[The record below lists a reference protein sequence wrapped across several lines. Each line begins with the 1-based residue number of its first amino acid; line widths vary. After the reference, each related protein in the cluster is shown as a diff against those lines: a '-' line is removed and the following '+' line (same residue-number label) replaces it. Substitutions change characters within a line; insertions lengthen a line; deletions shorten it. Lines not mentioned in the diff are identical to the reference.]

1 MSRII
6 LILTMVIFATG
17 CETVST
23 VDCDD
28 ANGVDM
34 QIHYGDSSI
43 KVSHRIKVKRE
54 DAILIKLHPQMNA
67 PSGTDYK
74 NMEIE
79 IRGEKPKDRWLNK
92 KITSTDDKK
101 TLRICVMAEQEPGDY
116 KYLVIV
122 PTVGTIDPRVVVEPD

>member
-1 MSRII
+1 MNRII
-6 LILTMVIFATG
+6 PILAMAIFATG

-23 VDCDD
+23 VDCGD

-34 QIHYGDSSI
+34 QIRYGDSSI
-43 KVSHRIKVKRE
+43 EVSHRIKVKRK
-54 DAILIKLHPQMNA
+54 DAILIKLHPQINA

-79 IRGEKPKDRWLNK
+79 IRGEKRKDRWLNK

-101 TLRICVMAEQEPGDY
+101 TLRICVKEDQKPGDY

-122 PTVGTIDPRVVVEPD
+122 PTVGTIDPRVEVEPD

>member
-1 MSRII
+1 MNRII
-6 LILTMVIFATG
+6 SILAIVIFATG

-28 ANGVDM
+28 ANDVDM
-34 QIHYGDSSI
+34 QVRYGDSSI
-43 KVSHRIKVKRE
+43 EVSHRIKVKRK
-54 DAILIKLHPQMNA
+54 DAILIKLQPHMNA
-67 PSGTDYK
+67 PSVSDYK

-79 IRGEKPKDRWLNK
+79 IRGEKQKDRWLNK

-101 TLRICVMAEQEPGDY
+101 TLRICVKAEQEPGDY

-122 PTVGTIDPRVVVEPD
+122 PTVGTIDPRVEVEPD